1 LATIQVLEVRF
12 LARIL
17 LIEDE
22 TSLRIPMGKMLRRG
36 TRPTLTHTVVECADL
51 SGAAAAL
58 AEGEFDLIITDVNLP
73 DGDGI
78 EFVRKARSDG
88 FDGIAVIVTA
98 FGTIE
103 TAVAAMKQGADDFL
117 QKPLKMEELPLQT
130 EKWLQQRKVARRL
143 RLYERLEQNRDEGKT
158 IVGNSA
164 AWQECLRL
172 ADRLATMPLNDA
184 YSPGHEGSGASLPT
198 VLLLGETGVGK
209 GVLAR
214 YIHQRAVAAD
224 KSRRN
229 GSADP
234 NDNPPFVHV
243 NCSALPTT
251 LVESELFGHEK
262 GAFTDARE
270 LKAGLFEMAEGGTI
284 FLDEISEMPLE
295 LQTKLLVVVEQ
306 GRYRRVGGTKD
317 KHVRARIIA
326 ASNQDLEQR
335 AADGRFRRD
344 LLYRLNTFTVR
355 IPPLRER
362 KGDVALIAAASLSG
376 FARRYG
382 RETPRLSPG
391 ALAALD
397 AYHWPG
403 NVRELVNA
411 MQRIAMLFDGE
422 TVDAAD
428 LALSNTPVPSAADGS
443 GALGAVALSGLTG
456 GELPKAEDLERG
468 LVMEA
473 LRKSHGNVSRA
484 AGMRYRVEQYGLAQ
498 FVKET
503 AQR

>member
-1 LATIQVLEVRF
+1 
-12 LARIL
+12 
-17 LIEDE
+17 
-22 TSLRIPMGKMLRRG
+22 MGKMLRRG
-36 TRPTLTHTVVECADL
+36 TRPSVLHTVVECASL
-51 SGAAAAL
+51 SEAAAAM
-58 AEGEFDLIITDVNLP
+58 AEGEFDLVVTDVNLP
-73 DGDGI
+73 DGNGI
-78 EFVRKARSDG
+78 DFVRKARSDG

-143 RLYERLEQNRDEGKT
+143 KLYERLEQSRDEGKA
-158 IVGNSA
+158 IVGNSK
-164 AWQECLRL
+164 AWQECCASPIAWRPC
-172 ADRLATMPLNDA
+172 RSQTPMPQGSRNRGRRSD
-184 YSPGHEGSGASLPT
+184 SP
-198 VLLLGETGVGK
+198 LLGETGVGRR
-209 GVLAR
+209 LAR
-214 YIHQRAVAAD
+214 FIHHAPSRRKA
-224 KSRRN
+224 RRN

-270 LKAGLFEMAEGGTI
+270 PKAGLFEMAEGGTI

-306 GRYRRVGGTKD
+306 GRYRRIGGTKD
-317 KHVRARIIA
+317 KHVRARVIT
-326 ASNQDLEQR
+326 ASNQDLDQR

-355 IPPLRER
+355 LPPLRER
-362 KGDVALIAAASLSG
+362 EGDVALIASSALAS

-382 RETPRLSPG
+382 RETPLLTDG
-391 ALAALD
+391 ALAALA
-397 AYHWPG
+397 AYRLPG

-411 MQRIAMLFDGE
+411 MQRVAMLFDGDSL
-422 TVDAAD
+422 TPPTSGSARPAPMRARPAD
-428 LALSNTPVPSAADGS
+428 RLS
-443 GALGAVALSGLTG
+443 LSRLPP
-456 GELPKAEDLERG
+456 GELPRAEDLDRD
-468 LVMEA
+468 LVKDA
-473 LRKSHGNVSRA
+473 LRKSPGNVSRA
-484 AGMRYRVEQYGLAQ
+484 ARLIGLTRAGMRYRVEQFGLAQ

-503 AQR
+503 AQQ

>member
-1 LATIQVLEVRF
+1 M
-12 LARIL
+12 ARIL

-22 TSLRIPMGKMLRRG
+22 TALRIPMAKMLRRG
-36 TRPTLTHTVVECADL
+36 TRPSVSHTVTECATI
-51 SGAAAAL
+51 GEAANAMAA
-58 AEGEFDLIITDVNLP
+58 GEFDLIITDANLP
-73 DGDGI
+73 DGNGI
-78 EFVRKARSDG
+78 EFVQRVRAEG
-88 FDGIAVIVTA
+88 YEGTAVVVTA

-143 RLYERLEQNRDEGKT
+143 RLYERLEQSRDDGKS
-158 IVGNSA
+158 IVGTSP
-164 AWQECLRL
+164 AWTECLRL
-172 ADRLATMPLNDA
+172 ADRLATMPLPDDSA
-184 YSPGHEGSGASLPT
+184 SEESGTALPT

-214 YIHQRAVAAD
+214 YLHQRAVAAE
-224 KSRRN
+224 KARRN

-234 NDNPPFVHV
+234 NDHPPFVHV
-243 NCSALPTT
+243 NCSALPAT
-251 LVESELFGHEK
+251 LVESELFGHER

-270 LKAGLFEMAEGGTI
+270 ARPGLFEMAEGGTI
-284 FLDEISEMPLE
+284 FLDEISEMPPE

-306 GRYRRVGGTKD
+306 GRYRRIGGARD
-317 KHVRARIIA
+317 KRVRARVIA
-326 ASNQDLEQR
+326 ASNQDLAQR

-344 LLYRLNTFTVR
+344 LLYRLNAFTIT

-362 KGDVALIAAASLSG
+362 AGDAVLIAEAALAN

-382 RETPRLSPG
+382 REAPRLSEC
-391 ALAALD
+391 ARAAI
-397 AYHWPG
+397 ASCRWPG

-411 MQRIAMLFDGE
+411 MQRVSMLFDGD
-422 TVDAAD
+422 TVDAED
-428 LALSNTPVPSAADGS
+428 LGLAPELSRDEIAAEVPSLARLA
-443 GALGAVALSGLTG
+443 T
-456 GELPKAEDLERG
+456 GELPKAEDLERE

-484 AGMRYRVEQYGLAQ
+484 ARLIGLTRAGMRYRVEQFGLAE